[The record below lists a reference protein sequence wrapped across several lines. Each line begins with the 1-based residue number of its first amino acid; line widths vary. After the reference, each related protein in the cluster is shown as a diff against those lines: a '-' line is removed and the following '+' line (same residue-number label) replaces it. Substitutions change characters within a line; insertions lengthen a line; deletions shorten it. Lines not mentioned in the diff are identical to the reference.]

1 MDRDDTLRRAEKLLR
16 QGRLDAAITEY
27 ARVVEGLPSDWATA
41 KVLGDLYVRAGQID
55 QAVRQYT
62 RIAEHLVREGFVPKA
77 AALYKKIVKIRPDDD
92 AALLRMAELSAQQGL
107 TADARVHLQALFEQ
121 RVRRGDRRGAAHA
134 AAAQAEL
141 DPGDPAGRL
150 ESARMLA
157 EVGDPMGAAA
167 QLRAAGEVLHAG
179 GKTAEGIEAWRGALR
194 FNPDDEGSR
203 GLLIQAM
210 LELGDPDGARAL
222 AKSAAD
228 WHAVATGFERA
239 GAVAEAYDALGEALR
254 ADPTDVAAR
263 VHLARAAIARHDDAA
278 AKAALAPV
286 ADSAEP
292 LVQFALAEVEI
303 RSGAVERGQAA
314 LERCLVNSE
323 DLVGPSIDLG
333 CAIGPGDQ
341 ETGFAVITTVVRWA
355 EARGDTDLALD
366 AIERFLAVVPDDVVA
381 LQEFIRACGLEFYEH
396 RRYRAQVRL
405 ADVFLAR
412 EMWREAR
419 SLAEQ
424 LVAARLDDPSHL
436 QRLTRALT
444 GLRVP
449 AAEAAVRA
457 YVRRAANPAALS
469 DFGPSSQTQ
478 SALAEDT
485 SGADVAVPPVAWAVP
500 ASGGPRLPMLVPP
513 ESTGGRTPWTGA
525 PAASD
530 AGPKGRDAGPG
541 ATREAPGGGSPDRD
555 VFEMDLSGE
564 LDDLLGVAGT
574 AAPARTGDS
583 AKPGLKSPPDLDG
596 FFHGLREW
604 RGRDIEDVSA
614 AFAYDQASEHFNR
627 GDIESAMTC
636 LRTAARDPNY
646 RFRAASML
654 ARIARDHQRL
664 GEAVEWL
671 ERAAVAPPPTLE
683 ASHSLLYELGDILEV
698 AGEDARSL
706 AVFIELQSIVP
717 GFRDVGARIANL
729 NLRQTGR
736 PQARKGL
743 P

>member
-16 QGRLDAAITEY
+16 QGRLDAAVAEY
-27 ARVVEGLPSDWATA
+27 AKVVEGQPNDWATA
-41 KVLGDLYVRAGQID
+41 KVLGDLYVRAGQIE

-62 RIAEHLVREGFVPKA
+62 RIAEHLVREGFVSKA
-77 AALYKKIVKIRPDDD
+77 AALYKKIVKIHPDDD
-92 AALLRMAELSAQQGL
+92 AALLRTAELSAQQGL
-107 TADARVHLQALFEQ
+107 TADARAHLQALFDQ
-121 RVRRGDRRGAAHA
+121 RLRRGDRRGAAQA
-134 AAAQAEL
+134 AAAQGEL

-167 QLRAAGEVLHAG
+167 QLRAAGEALHAT

-194 FNPDDEGSR
+194 FSPDDEGTR
-203 GLLIQAM
+203 GLLIQAT
-210 LELGDPDGARAL
+210 LDLGDPDGAGAF

-228 WHAVATGFERA
+228 WRAVATGFERA
-239 GAVAEAYDALGEALR
+239 GRGAEACDALGEALR

-263 VHLARAAIARHDDAA
+263 AHLARAAMARHDDAA
-278 AKAALAPV
+278 ARAALAPV
-286 ADSAEP
+286 ADSADP
-292 LVQFALAEVEI
+292 LVQFALAEVEL
-303 RSGAVERGQAA
+303 RSGAIERGRAA
-314 LERCLVNSE
+314 LERCLANRD
-323 DLVGPSIDLG
+323 DLVGPCIDLG
-333 CAIGPGDQ
+333 CAIGPVDQ
-341 ETGFAVITTVVRWA
+341 KTGFAVITAVVGWA

-366 AIERFLAVVPDDVVA
+366 AVERFLAVVPDDVVA

-396 RRYRAQVRL
+396 RRYRAQVQL

-412 EMWREAR
+412 EQWAEAR

-424 LVAARLDDPSHL
+424 LVAARPDDPSHV
-436 QRLTRALT
+436 QRLTRAMT

-449 AAEAAVRA
+449 AVEAAVRA
-457 YVRRAANPAALS
+457 YVRRATHQDRLS

-478 SALAEDT
+478 SALAEDV

-500 ASGGPRLPMLVPP
+500 ASGSPRPPVLVAP
-513 ESTGGRTPWTGA
+513 EATAGRTPWTGA
-525 PAASD
+525 PAA
-530 AGPKGRDAGPG
+530 RDAGPG
-541 ATREAPGGGSPDRD
+541 ATGEAPGGGSPDRD

-564 LDDLLGVAGT
+564 LDGLAGVGAT
-574 AAPARTGDS
+574 AAPAGREDS
-583 AKPGLKSPPDLDG
+583 AKPALKSPPDLDG
-596 FFHGLREW
+596 FFHGLRER
-604 RGRDIEDVSA
+604 RGRDLEDVSA
-614 AFAYDQASEHFNR
+614 AFAYDQASDHFNR
-627 GDIESAMTC
+627 GDIESAMVC

-654 ARIARDHQRL
+654 ARIARDRQRL

-683 ASHSLLYELGDILEV
+683 ASHSLLYELGDMLEA

-717 GFRDVGARIANL
+717 GYRDVGARIANL

-736 PQARKGL
+736 PQAGKGL